1 MKRMLLAAL
10 PLGFLALVVALLL
23 AWEPAHAAKLPGFMA
38 AAFVAAGKFIVLAPV
53 VESGVPYST
62 YYLAT
67 MISLMDVATALF
79 VALYLDLLFKAPW
92 LGTRL
97 RALEN
102 NGRKTLEA
110 RPTYRRWAVAGV
122 AVFVMFPLTGT
133 GAIGGTLFGRLM
145 GLAPGRV
152 LLGITSGAFAGSFG
166 MAAMA
171 DLLARVLLPVRD
183 TPAFKVVSYTI
194 VALFLALLIRQA
206 LRTPPAAPPEA
217 ATPPQAQRETPPIG

>member
-1 MKRMLLAAL
+1 MKGLLRAVL
-10 PLGFLALVVALLL
+10 PLGFLALVVALLA
-23 AWEPAHAAKLPGFMA
+23 AWEPAHAGKLPGFML

-53 VESGVPYST
+53 VEPSVPYST

-79 VALYLDLLFKAPW
+79 VALYLGLLFKVPW
-92 LGTRL
+92 IGTRL

-102 NGRKTLEA
+102 RGRKTLEEK
-110 RPTYRRWAVAGV
+110 PSYRRWAVAGI

-145 GLAPGRV
+145 GLTPGKV
-152 LLGITSGAFAGSFG
+152 LFGITLGGFSGSFG

-183 TPAFKVVSYTI
+183 TPAFKAVSYTV
-194 VALFLALLIRQA
+194 VAVFLLLLLRQV
-206 LRTPPAAPPEA
+206 LKAPPHEEPSSKTAGPAPEA
-217 ATPPQAQRETPPIG
+217 DAAAR